1 MRTLRSVSGPISTWT
16 PLLGTCTTAG
26 AASEHSS
33 TRQDTAKRH
42 LLPSDGTTSHEY
54 SCALRPKQ
62 PRSYWPGEPQAETA
76 TVVRCNAVVAHVSSQ
91 QRAPGRAGQVTAM
104 GHPGPWSSF
113 LLGLR
118 NPMVNKI
125 GTRSHNGVVC
135 GAELPTA
142 VNGPA
147 SHMLA

>member
-1 MRTLRSVSGPISTWT
+1 
-16 PLLGTCTTAG
+16 
-26 AASEHSS
+26 
-33 TRQDTAKRH
+33 
-42 LLPSDGTTSHEY
+42 
-54 SCALRPKQ
+54 
-62 PRSYWPGEPQAETA
+62 
-76 TVVRCNAVVAHVSSQ
+76 
-91 QRAPGRAGQVTAM
+91 M